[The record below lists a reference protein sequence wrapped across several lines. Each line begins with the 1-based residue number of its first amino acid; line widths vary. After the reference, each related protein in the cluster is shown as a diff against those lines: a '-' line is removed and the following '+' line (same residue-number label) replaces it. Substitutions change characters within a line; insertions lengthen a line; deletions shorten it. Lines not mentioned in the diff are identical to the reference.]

1 MGWEEEE
8 NYVKK
13 QHLLDYVKREEL
25 DNYAKRHEI
34 PDHRIYALKEDIS
47 RDYIK
52 KSDLP
57 KIPNMNDYIKKSEL
71 EAVVIQNINMIM
83 RHLEPHTNY
92 RYCTNELFN
101 RIKHDLNVKLKKWI
115 PGWKN
120 V

>member
-13 QHLLDYVKREEL
+13 QHLLDYVKRQEL
-25 DNYAKRHEI
+25 DNYAKKHEI

-83 RHLEPHTNY
+83 RHLEPHTNH

-101 RIKHDLNVKLKKWI
+101 KIRHDLNHKLKKLDHRWR
-115 PGWKN
+115 N